1 MEYTIIIA
9 KSYQHGMTWLRQNA
23 KKYQLDP
30 QLCRITNK
38 AETLKGFKDYT
49 LIWLRGWNACTG
61 AQAIRYWLKSNLP
74 VSRQLVE
81 YRWRQMR

>member
-9 KSYQHGMTWLRQNA
+9 KSYPHGMTWLRQNA
-23 KKYQLDP
+23 KKYQIDP
-30 QLCRITNK
+30 QTCRITNK

-61 AQAIRYWLKSNLP
+61 AAAIR
-74 VSRQLVE
+74 REVE
-81 YRWRQMR
+81 AARKFGRIKKEICP

>member
-9 KSYQHGMTWLRQNA
+9 KSYPHGMTWLRQNA

-38 AETLKGFKDYT
+38 AETLKGLKDYT

-61 AQAIRYWLKSNLP
+61 AQALRREAESA
-74 VSRQLVE
+74 RQLGRIKKE
-81 YRWRQMR
+81 ICP